1 MKYLKI
7 IQKFSRI
14 MSLPEI
20 FIEFLTVIENIKNV
34 ENIEKFF
41 NNI

>member
-1 MKYLKI
+1 MKFLKI

-20 FIEFLTVIENIKNV
+20 FKEFLAVFENF
-34 ENIEKFF
+34 EKSRKY
-41 NNI
+41 